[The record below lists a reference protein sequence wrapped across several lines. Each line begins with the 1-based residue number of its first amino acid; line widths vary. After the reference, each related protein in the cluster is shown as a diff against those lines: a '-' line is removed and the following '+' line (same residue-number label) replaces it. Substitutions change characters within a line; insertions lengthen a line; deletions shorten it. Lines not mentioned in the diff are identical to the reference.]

1 MARSAIGIRRGSPR
15 GVDRHDLWC
24 AEGARVDTQVVNLT
38 VERGIGRELR
48 AAEPVAGRC
57 AEVGRPERQAG
68 VGRDGRAI
76 DVERSAARAEY
87 DRDVRPGADG
97 QDCGSVEA
105 LFARAAVAARRD
117 REPRDVTGP
126 VVGREK
132 HVDVRAAA
140 EVEDALPAVVCADVY
155 PDRDGHARQRL
166 EQRARKRDVVT
177 RGARE
182 IEVVADDAGRERRRA
197 SERSIVAVSGGV
209 WDRRTG
215 RLIEGVVG
223 EERREALAPGAARPW
238 SSRRASGATRARAAG
253 APRTRATNATGVGLT
268 AAAAGVRASGA
279 THARAAGADRAARP
293 ATTCS
298 GLTARA
304 AGARAA
310 EATGVCL
317 PRGPAGARLTTGA
330 PGRARCVAG
339 GAAARRGST
348 GADHAAGRCAPR
360 GPAGADQAACA
371 RIDRARLAARI
382 GKNAVRRSLHSTV
395 CARWPRQKE

>member
-1 MARSAIGIRRGSPR
+1 AEMPAEVRTGGTSCSRPSRDHTGPPLSISSVLSSAAPKRERARALPRHAPRRMRPRERRIDPFQRGGRSTSRASPPRAGRMARSAIGIRRGSPR

-105 LFARAAVAARRD
+105 LFAGAAVAAGGD
-117 REPRDVTGP
+117 REPRDVTAP

-197 SERSIVAVSGGV
+197 GERSIVAVSGGV

-253 APRTRATNATGVGLT
+253 ATRTRATNAAGVGLT

-279 THARAAGADRAARP
+279 THARAAGADHAARPPRP

-304 AGARAA
+304 AGARA
-310 EATGVCL
+310 
-317 PRGPAGARLTTGA
+317 
-330 PGRARCVAG
+330 
-339 GAAARRGST
+339 
-348 GADHAAGRCAPR
+348 
-360 GPAGADQAACA
+360 
-371 RIDRARLAARI
+371 
-382 GKNAVRRSLHSTV
+382 
-395 CARWPRQKE
+395 